1 MQFNK
6 NTSSGRTNIIAII
19 IKSLIGLIVIL
30 GLVFFINKVDFPA
43 PKKEIEK
50 IIQMK
55 ILKLLNKKNLSIV
68 IFSLFSFSSFAEDK
82 PVDIWN
88 IEKQETENI
97 SEENLSTESKQV
109 VSESSVYKMQSDK
122 NEDSI
127 KLDQEL
133 TSKTIKI
140 AGIYD
145 PQEYGLDINMWSN
158 SDGSTLKK
166 LFNNIDKYE
175 LSKDASEILNISL
188 LTNAYYPNQ
197 NITDQEFLNFKTKWL
212 IKNSNLDLIEEYLI
226 KNQVTNLHPE
236 LMRYMVDRY
245 LSQSDVK
252 KSCEIFSK
260 IKEPLEDEYLS
271 KFNLYCLINYGKNE
285 EAQLI
290 LDLKKELGFS
300 DEYFENKINYL
311 LGYIDELNKEI
322 SENSILDFHLAHR
335 TNPEFTFEP
344 NKDTPKLIWKY
355 LSSSNLLYKIQDV
368 EISDIEKI
376 STIEKATHDKIYS
389 EEELFEFYKRFQ
401 FNINQLLNTKESY
414 KSLSSIEGKALV
426 YQRLLLT
433 EEPKLKLE
441 LMKILKDIFK
451 SEGIEDAFDEELRKY
466 LKQIDETDV
475 PSNFTTFYNQYIK
488 SDEIINRRIKYN
500 NKILH
505 QSKLVNYFNGDY
517 AKSKIEEDLD
527 KFLKKI
533 KKDKEYFLSKKDI
546 IFLEALKSDGIE
558 ISKKYE
564 NLYKVNKSEM
574 PSDIQK
580 MLDNKEIGAALL
592 RVIEVIGP
600 EKIEDIDDDTVYF
613 IINTLNQLNTDS
625 IRNKLLLKV
634 LPLKV

>member
-1 MQFNK
+1 
-6 NTSSGRTNIIAII
+6 
-19 IKSLIGLIVIL
+19 
-30 GLVFFINKVDFPA
+30 
-43 PKKEIEK
+43 
-50 IIQMK
+50 MK

-97 SEENLSTESKQV
+97 SEENLSIENKQV

-140 AGIYD
+140 AGLYD

-226 KNQVTNLHPE
+226 KNQVTNIHPE

-311 LGYIDELNKEI
+311 LGYIDEVNKEI

-368 EISDIEKI
+368 EITDIEKI

-488 SDEIINRRIKYN
+488 SDEIINKRIKYN

-580 MLDNKEIGAALL
+580 MLDNKEVGAALL

-613 IINTLNQLNTDS
+613 IINTLNQLNADS

>member
-1 MQFNK
+1 
-6 NTSSGRTNIIAII
+6 
-19 IKSLIGLIVIL
+19 
-30 GLVFFINKVDFPA
+30 
-43 PKKEIEK
+43 
-50 IIQMK
+50 MK

-97 SEENLSTESKQV
+97 SEENLSIENKQV

-140 AGIYD
+140 AGLYD

-158 SDGSTLKK
+158 SDGSTIKK

-197 NITDQEFLNFKTKWL
+197 NITDQEFLKFKTKWL

-311 LGYIDELNKEI
+311 LGYIDEVNKEI

-488 SDEIINRRIKYN
+488 SDEIINKKIKYN

>member
-1 MQFNK
+1 
-6 NTSSGRTNIIAII
+6 
-19 IKSLIGLIVIL
+19 
-30 GLVFFINKVDFPA
+30 
-43 PKKEIEK
+43 
-50 IIQMK
+50 MK

-97 SEENLSTESKQV
+97 SEENLSIENKQV

-122 NEDSI
+122 NNEDSI

-140 AGIYD
+140 AGLYD

-166 LFNNIDKYE
+166 LFNNINKYE
-175 LSKDASEILNISL
+175 LSTDASEILNISL

-197 NITDQEFLNFKTKWL
+197 NITDQEFLKFKTKWL

-311 LGYIDELNKEI
+311 FGYIDEANKEI
-322 SENSILDFHLAHR
+322 FENSILDFHLAHR

-466 LKQIDETDV
+466 LKQIDESDV

-488 SDEIINRRIKYN
+488 SDEIINKKIKYN

-533 KKDKEYFLSKKDI
+533 KKDKKYFLSKKDI

-564 NLYKVNKSEM
+564 NLYEINKSEM
-574 PSDIQK
+574 PKDIQD
-580 MLDNKEIGAALL
+580 MINNKETGAALL
-592 RVIEVIGP
+592 RIIEVIGP

>member
-1 MQFNK
+1 
-6 NTSSGRTNIIAII
+6 
-19 IKSLIGLIVIL
+19 
-30 GLVFFINKVDFPA
+30 
-43 PKKEIEK
+43 
-50 IIQMK
+50 MK
-55 ILKLLNKKNLSIV
+55 ILKLLNKKNLSI
-68 IFSLFSFSSFAEDK
+68 IIISLLLSLPSVAEEK

-88 IEKQETENI
+88 LEKQESDSI
-97 SEENLSTESKQV
+97 SEENLSLEKTEQ
-109 VSESSVYKMQSDK
+109 ESQNSIYKMQVDK
-122 NEDSI
+122 NKDSI
-127 KLDQEL
+127 KLDQDL

-140 AGIYD
+140 AGLYD
-145 PQEYGLDINMWSN
+145 PEDYGLSISMWSN
-158 SDGSTLKK
+158 SDGLLLKK
-166 LFNNIDKYE
+166 LFESINKYD
-175 LSKDASEILNISL
+175 LSEDASEILNISL
-188 LTNAYYPNQ
+188 LTNAYHPSQ
-197 NITDQEFLNFKTKWL
+197 NITDDEFLKFKTNWL
-212 IKNSNLDLIEEYLI
+212 IKDSNFELIEEYLI
-226 KNQVTNLHPE
+226 KNQITNLHPE
-236 LMRYMVDRY
+236 LMKYMVDRY
-245 LSQSDVK
+245 LSQSDLK

-290 LDLKKELGFS
+290 LDLKKELGFQ
-300 DEYFENKINYL
+300 DEYYENKINYL
-311 LGYIDELNKEI
+311 FGYIDEANKDV

-344 NKDTPKLIWKY
+344 NKDTPKSIWKY
-355 LSSSNLLYKIQDV
+355 LSTSNLLYKIQDL
-368 EISDIEKI
+368 EITDIDKI
-376 STIEKATHDKIYS
+376 STIEKATHDKNYS

-401 FNINQLLNTKESY
+401 FNLEQLLNTKESY
-414 KSLSSIEGKALV
+414 KTLSSIEGKALV

-441 LMKILKDIFK
+441 LMKILKDIFE
-451 SEGIEDAFDEELRKY
+451 SEDIGNAFDTELAKF
-466 LKQIDETDV
+466 LKKIDETDV
-475 PSNFTTFYNQYIK
+475 PSNFTTFYNQHIK
-488 SDEIINRRIKYN
+488 NNEITNKKIKYN

-533 KKDKEYFLSKKDI
+533 KKDKKYFLSKKDI

-564 NLYKVNKSEM
+564 NLYEINKSEM
-574 PSDIQK
+574 PRDIQE
-580 MLDNKEIGAALL
+580 MINNKETGAALL
-592 RVIEVIGP
+592 RIIEVIGP

-613 IINTLNQLNTDS
+613 IINTLNQLNADL

>member
-1 MQFNK
+1 
-6 NTSSGRTNIIAII
+6 
-19 IKSLIGLIVIL
+19 
-30 GLVFFINKVDFPA
+30 
-43 PKKEIEK
+43 
-50 IIQMK
+50 MK
-55 ILKLLNKKNLSIV
+55 ILKLLNKRNLSIV
-68 IFSLFSFSSFAEDK
+68 IITLLFPFYLVAEEK

-88 IEKQETENI
+88 IDKKEAESI
-97 SEENLSTESKQV
+97 SEENLSIEKKEEISQ
-109 VSESSVYKMQSDK
+109 SSIYKMQSNK

-127 KLDQEL
+127 KLDQDL

-140 AGIYD
+140 AGLYD
-145 PQEYGLDINMWSN
+145 PQDYGLSISMWSN

-166 LFNNIDKYE
+166 LFKSIDKYK

-188 LTNAYYPNQ
+188 LTNAYLPNQ
-197 NITDQEFLNFKTKWL
+197 NITDDEFLKFKTNWL
-212 IKNSNLDLIEEYLI
+212 IKNSNLELIEEYLI
-226 KNQVTNLHPE
+226 KNQITNLHPE

-260 IKEPLEDEYLS
+260 IKEPLQDEYLS

-290 LDLKKELGFS
+290 LDLKKELGFK

-311 LGYIDELNKEI
+311 FGYIDETNKDI

-344 NKDTPKLIWKY
+344 KKDTPKLIWKY
-355 LSSSNLLYKIQDV
+355 LSTSNLLYRIQDI
-368 EISDIEKI
+368 EITDIDKI
-376 STIEKATHDKIYS
+376 STIEKATHDKNYS
-389 EEELFEFYKRFQ
+389 EEDLFEFYKRFQ

-414 KSLSSIEGKALV
+414 KSLSSVEGKALV

-433 EEPKLKLE
+433 EEPKLKIE
-441 LMKILKDIFK
+441 LLKILKDIFE
-451 SEGIEDAFDEELRKY
+451 SEGIGNAFDLELIKF
-466 LKQIDETDV
+466 LEKIDEIDV
-475 PSNFTTFYNQYIK
+475 PSNFTTFYKQNIK
-488 SDEIINRRIKYN
+488 NDKIANKEIKYN

-533 KKDKEYFLSKKDI
+533 KKDKKYFLSKKDI
-546 IFLEALKSDGIE
+546 IFLEALKSDGIK

-564 NLYKVNKSEM
+564 NLYEVNKSEM
-574 PSDIQK
+574 PRDIQE
-580 MLDNKEIGAALL
+580 MIDNEEIGAALL
-592 RVIEVIGP
+592 RIVEVIGP

-613 IINTLNQLNTDS
+613 IISTLNQLNAGL
-625 IRNKLLLKV
+625 IRNRLLLKV

>member
-1 MQFNK
+1 
-6 NTSSGRTNIIAII
+6 
-19 IKSLIGLIVIL
+19 
-30 GLVFFINKVDFPA
+30 
-43 PKKEIEK
+43 
-50 IIQMK
+50 MK
-55 ILKLLNKKNLSIV
+55 ILKLLNKKNLSI
-68 IFSLFSFSSFAEDK
+68 IIISLLLSLPSIAEEK

-88 IEKQETENI
+88 LEKQETDSI
-97 SEENLSTESKQV
+97 SEENLSLEKTKQESQN
-109 VSESSVYKMQSDK
+109 SIYKMQVDK

-140 AGIYD
+140 AGLYD
-145 PQEYGLDINMWSN
+145 PKDYGLSISMWSN
-158 SDGSTLKK
+158 SDGLLLKK
-166 LFNNIDKYE
+166 LFESINKYD
-175 LSKDASEILNISL
+175 LSEDASEILNISL
-188 LTNAYYPNQ
+188 LTNAYHPRQ
-197 NITDQEFLNFKTKWL
+197 NITDEEFLKFKSNWL
-212 IKNSNLDLIEEYLI
+212 IKDSNFELIEEYLI
-226 KNQVTNLHPE
+226 KNQITNLHPE
-236 LMRYMVDRY
+236 LMKYMVDRY
-245 LSQSDVK
+245 LSQSDLK

-290 LDLKKELGFS
+290 LDLKKELGFQ
-300 DEYFENKINYL
+300 DEYYENKINYL
-311 LGYIDELNKEI
+311 FGYIDEANKDV

-344 NKDTPKLIWKY
+344 NKDTPKSIWKY
-355 LSSSNLLYKIQDV
+355 LSTSNLLYKIQDL
-368 EISDIEKI
+368 EITDIDKI
-376 STIEKATHDKIYS
+376 STIEKATHDKNYS

-401 FNINQLLNTKESY
+401 FNLEQLLNTKESY
-414 KSLSSIEGKALV
+414 KTLSSIEGKALV

-441 LMKILKDIFK
+441 LMKILKDIFE
-451 SEGIEDAFDEELRKY
+451 SEDIGNAFDTELAKF
-466 LKQIDETDV
+466 LKKIDETDV
-475 PSNFTTFYNQYIK
+475 PSNFTTFYNQHIK
-488 SDEIINRRIKYN
+488 NDEITNKKIKYN

-533 KKDKEYFLSKKDI
+533 KKDKKYFLSKKDI

-564 NLYKVNKSEM
+564 NLYEINKSEM
-574 PSDIQK
+574 PRDIQE
-580 MLDNKEIGAALL
+580 MINNNEIGAALL
-592 RVIEVIGP
+592 RIIEVIGP

-613 IINTLNQLNTDS
+613 IINTLNQLNADL

>member
-1 MQFNK
+1 
-6 NTSSGRTNIIAII
+6 
-19 IKSLIGLIVIL
+19 
-30 GLVFFINKVDFPA
+30 
-43 PKKEIEK
+43 
-50 IIQMK
+50 MK
-55 ILKLLNKKNLSIV
+55 ILKLLNKKNLSIIIV
-68 IFSLFSFSSFAEDK
+68 SLLLPFSTIAEEK

-88 IEKQETENI
+88 IDNQETEAT
-97 SEENLSTESKQV
+97 SEENISVEKTKEISQ
-109 VSESSVYKMQSDK
+109 SSIYKMQSDK
-122 NEDSI
+122 NKNSI
-127 KLDQEL
+127 KLDEDL

-140 AGIYD
+140 AGLYD
-145 PQEYGLDINMWSN
+145 PQDYGLSISMWSN
-158 SDGSTLKK
+158 SDGSKLKK
-166 LFNNIDKYE
+166 LFKKIDKYN

-197 NITDQEFLNFKTKWL
+197 NITDNEFLKFKTNWL
-212 IKNSNLDLIEEYLI
+212 IKDSNLELIEEYLI
-226 KNQVTNLHPE
+226 KNQITNLHPE
-236 LMRYMVDRY
+236 LMRYMVDDY
-245 LSQSDVK
+245 LSKSDVK

-260 IKEPLEDEYLS
+260 IKEPLENEYLS
-271 KFNLYCLINYGKNE
+271 KFNIYCLINYGKNE

-290 LDLKKELGFS
+290 LDLKKELGFE

-311 LGYIDELNKEI
+311 FGYIDETNKEV

-344 NKDTPKLIWKY
+344 KKDTPKLIWKY
-355 LSSSNLLYKIQDV
+355 LSTSNLLYRIQDL
-368 EISDIEKI
+368 EITDIDKI
-376 STIEKATHDKIYS
+376 STIEKATHDKNYS

-441 LMKILKDIFK
+441 LMKILKDIFE
-451 SEGIEDAFDEELRKY
+451 SEGIGNAFDLELEKF
-466 LKQIDETDV
+466 LKKIDETDV
-475 PSNFTTFYNQYIK
+475 PSNFTTFYNQHIK
-488 SDEIINRRIKYN
+488 NDEIFNKKIKYN

-517 AKSKIEEDLD
+517 AKSKIEEDLN

-533 KKDKEYFLSKKDI
+533 KKDKKYFLSKKDI
-546 IFLEALKSDGIE
+546 IFIEALKSDGIE

-564 NLYKVNKSEM
+564 NLYEINKSEM
-574 PSDIQK
+574 PIDIQK
-580 MLDNKEIGAALL
+580 MIDNKEIGAALL
-592 RVIEVIGP
+592 RIIEVIGP

-613 IINTLNQLNTDS
+613 IINTLNQLNADL

>member
-1 MQFNK
+1 
-6 NTSSGRTNIIAII
+6 
-19 IKSLIGLIVIL
+19 
-30 GLVFFINKVDFPA
+30 
-43 PKKEIEK
+43 
-50 IIQMK
+50 MK

-97 SEENLSTESKQV
+97 SEENLSTENKQV

-140 AGIYD
+140 AGLYD

-311 LGYIDELNKEI
+311 LGYIDEVNKEI

-488 SDEIINRRIKYN
+488 SDEIINKKIKYN

-533 KKDKEYFLSKKDI
+533 KKDKKYFLSKKDI

>member
-1 MQFNK
+1 
-6 NTSSGRTNIIAII
+6 
-19 IKSLIGLIVIL
+19 
-30 GLVFFINKVDFPA
+30 
-43 PKKEIEK
+43 
-50 IIQMK
+50 MK
-55 ILKLLNKKNLSIV
+55 ILKLLNKKNLSI
-68 IFSLFSFSSFAEDK
+68 IIISLLSSFSSIAEEK

-88 IEKQETENI
+88 IDKQEEETA
-97 SEENLSTESKQV
+97 SEEIISIEKTEEISK
-109 VSESSVYKMQSDK
+109 SNIYKTQTDK
-122 NEDSI
+122 NKNSI
-127 KLDQEL
+127 KLDEDL
-133 TSKTIKI
+133 SSKTIKI
-140 AGIYD
+140 AGLYD
-145 PQEYGLDINMWSN
+145 PQDYGLSISMWSN
-158 SDGSTLKK
+158 SDGLKLKK
-166 LFNNIDKYE
+166 LFKNIDKYK

-197 NITDQEFLNFKTKWL
+197 NITVDEFLKFKTNWL
-212 IKNSNLDLIEEYLI
+212 IKDSNLELIEEYLI
-226 KNQVTNLHPE
+226 KNQITNLHPE
-236 LMRYMVDRY
+236 LMRYMVDKY
-245 LSQSDVK
+245 LSQSNVK

-260 IKEPLEDEYLS
+260 IKEPLENEYLS

-290 LDLKKELGFS
+290 LDLKKELGFE
-300 DEYFENKINYL
+300 DEYFENKVNYL
-311 LGYIDELNKEI
+311 FGYIDEVNKEV

-344 NKDTPKLIWKY
+344 KKDTSKLIWKY
-355 LSSSNLLYKIQDV
+355 LSTSNLLYRIQDL
-368 EISDIEKI
+368 EITDIDKI
-376 STIEKATHDKIYS
+376 STIEKATHDKNYS

-441 LMKILKDIFK
+441 LMKILKDIFE
-451 SEGIEDAFDEELRKY
+451 SEGIGNAFDLELEKF
-466 LKQIDETDV
+466 LKKIDEIDV
-475 PSNFTTFYNQYIK
+475 PSNFTTFYKQHIK
-488 SDEIINRRIKYN
+488 NDEIINKKIKYN

-517 AKSKIEEDLD
+517 AKSKIEEDLN

-533 KKDKEYFLSKKDI
+533 KKDKKYFLSKKDI

-564 NLYKVNKSEM
+564 NLYEINKSEM
-574 PSDIQK
+574 PTDIQK
-580 MLDNKEIGAALL
+580 MIDNKEIGTALL
-592 RVIEVIGP
+592 RIIEVIGP
-600 EKIEDIDDDTVYF
+600 EKIEDIDDGTVYF
-613 IINTLNQLNTDS
+613 IINTLNQLNADL

>member
-1 MQFNK
+1 
-6 NTSSGRTNIIAII
+6 
-19 IKSLIGLIVIL
+19 
-30 GLVFFINKVDFPA
+30 
-43 PKKEIEK
+43 
-50 IIQMK
+50 MK
-55 ILKLLNKKNLSIV
+55 ILKLLNKKNLSI
-68 IFSLFSFSSFAEDK
+68 IIISLLSSFSSIAEEK

-88 IEKQETENI
+88 IDKQEEETA
-97 SEENLSTESKQV
+97 SEEIISIEKTEEISK
-109 VSESSVYKMQSDK
+109 SNIYKTQTDK
-122 NEDSI
+122 NKDSI
-127 KLDQEL
+127 KLDEDL
-133 TSKTIKI
+133 SSKTIKI
-140 AGIYD
+140 AGLYD
-145 PQEYGLDINMWSN
+145 PQDYGLSISMWLN
-158 SDGSTLKK
+158 SDGSKLKK
-166 LFNNIDKYE
+166 LFKNIDKYN

-197 NITDQEFLNFKTKWL
+197 NITVDEFLKFKTNWL
-212 IKNSNLDLIEEYLI
+212 IKDSNLELIEEYLI
-226 KNQVTNLHPE
+226 KNQITNLHSE
-236 LMRYMVDRY
+236 LMRYMVDKY
-245 LSQSDVK
+245 LSQSNVK

-260 IKEPLEDEYLS
+260 IKEPLENEYLS

-290 LDLKKELGFS
+290 LDLKKELGFE
-300 DEYFENKINYL
+300 DEYFENKVNYL
-311 LGYIDELNKEI
+311 FGYIDEVNKEV

-344 NKDTPKLIWKY
+344 KKDTSKLIWKY
-355 LSSSNLLYKIQDV
+355 LSTSNLLYRIQDL
-368 EISDIEKI
+368 EITDIDKI
-376 STIEKATHDKIYS
+376 STIEKATHDKNYS

-441 LMKILKDIFK
+441 LMKILKDIFE
-451 SEGIEDAFDEELRKY
+451 SEGIGNAFDLELEKF
-466 LKQIDETDV
+466 LKKIDEIDV
-475 PSNFTTFYNQYIK
+475 PSNFTTFYKQHIK
-488 SDEIINRRIKYN
+488 NDEIINKKIKYN

-517 AKSKIEEDLD
+517 AKSKIEEDLN

-533 KKDKEYFLSKKDI
+533 KKDKKYFLSKKDI

-592 RVIEVIGP
+592 RIIEVIGP
-600 EKIEDIDDDTVYF
+600 EKIEDIDDGTVYF
-613 IINTLNQLNTDS
+613 IINTLNQLNADL